1 MYYVHAAIC
10 FFLCFLFVL
19 NGIYFLVIKLGL
31 LVNLLFSSLIP
42 LEAFTE
48 CRDFSVMFDYQSVAI
63 NDNNHNRLVV

>member
-10 FFLCFLFVL
+10 FFLFSFCL

-48 CRDFSVMFDYQSVAI
+48 CRDFSVMFDTRV
-63 NDNNHNRLVV
+63 